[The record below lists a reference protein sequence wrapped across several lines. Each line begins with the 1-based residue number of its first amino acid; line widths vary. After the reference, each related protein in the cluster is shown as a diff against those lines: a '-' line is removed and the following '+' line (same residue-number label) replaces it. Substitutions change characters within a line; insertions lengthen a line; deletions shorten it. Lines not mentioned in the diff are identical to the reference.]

1 MFKRFGLFNYT
12 PAEVEQVVKICHD
25 KKFVLPAVFE
35 GSYSAFAL
43 MSENELLPVL
53 RKHGISFYAY
63 SPISG
68 GFVAKTS
75 QQFRDNALEGRWD
88 NKGFLGLAY
97 QFIYNKPSVLEALD
111 KRHEIAVGEGISSVE
126 MAYVPLG
133 SWFSQLGISV
143 PLSSHAIANSQTPQ
157 LPLDRPQLCPRW
169 LAW

>member
-1 MFKRFGLFNYT
+1 MFKRFGLSNYT

-25 KKFVLPAVFE
+25 KNFVLPTVFE

-75 QQFRDNALEGRWD
+75 QQFRDNVLEGRWD
-88 NKGFLGLAY
+88 SKGFLGLVY
-97 QFIYNKPSVLEALD
+97 QFIYNTPSVLEALD
-111 KRHEIAVGEGISSVE
+111 K
-126 MAYVPLG
+126 
-133 SWFSQLGISV
+133 
-143 PLSSHAIANSQTPQ
+143 
-157 LPLDRPQLCPRW
+157 
-169 LAW
+169 